1 MKFVLIVRGFNCAPY
16 IKECLRSIQAQ
27 THKDWVATV
36 CLDAPSDNSYEIAVK
51 YTKDSRIR
59 VCRNKKRLGVAHNL
73 IHTIMLAA
81 PSDNDIIA
89 IVDADDVII
98 PTALE
103 IANKEYIKNHNLQL
117 TYGSFWRMDK
127 KRRTKTSKRYKDNK
141 SVRKQGWHASHLK
154 TFKYKLFT
162 FIGKA
167 YFKKDDKTWFNAA
180 SDIALMLPLFD
191 LIGVDRYKTH
201 TKWIRKTIYHWRRTP
216 LKTRGH
222 DQFKNKKLIRKKK
235 PLERLEEL

>member
-1 MKFVLIVRGFNCAPY
+1 MQM
-16 IKECLRSIQAQ
+16 IQSSPLWRAM
-27 THKDWVATV
+27 
-36 CLDAPSDNSYEIAVK
+36 Y
-51 YTKDSRIR
+51 
-59 VCRNKKRLGVAHNL
+59 
-73 IHTIMLAA
+73 LAA

-89 IVDADDVII
+89 IVDADDTII

-103 IANKEYIKNHNLQL
+103 IVNKEYVKNHNLQL

-127 KRRTKTSKRYKDNK
+127 KRRTKTSKRYKNNV
-141 SVRKQGWHASHLK
+141 SVRKQDWHGSHLK

-162 FIGKA
+162 TISVD
-167 YFKKDDKTWFNAA
+167 YFKYKKKSNHVVWFEAA

-201 TKWIRKTIYHWRRTP
+201 TKFIRKEIYHWRKTP

-222 DQFKNKKLIRKKK
+222 DQFRCKKIAKKKK
-235 PLERLEEL
+235 PLERLEVL